1 MPETPSTGA
10 ASPAS
15 LAQEH
20 FGRRRFIAACA
31 ALVPLLAACAGPR
44 GPQGNPSGASGGSGG
59 SGGSGF
65 APHPRL
71 LVTAADWQSLAA
83 RQRRDP
89 DLARFVRAILSRA
102 KSDLGKA
109 PVERRLEGRRL
120 LGVSREFL
128 RRSVFWSFAWRLTG
142 ERVYLDRIERELLA
156 VAAFSD
162 WNPAHF
168 LDVAEMTTGLAIAY
182 DWLHADLAPNV
193 RVAVR
198 QAIVD
203 KGIAQAR
210 HGHKTFKSTHNWGQV
225 CIGGMVL
232 GALAVADEEPELAAD
247 LLAAAQRDAMIA
259 LVAYRPDGVYPEGPS
274 YWVFGTN
281 YQVLLIAALRSALG
295 TDWGLTAAP
304 GLLESAEFYA
314 QSIGPTG
321 DYFNFADGSQTG
333 GLPAALVYL
342 ARERGQPA
350 LLAAQRDLIRSNT
363 GLTERFAPL
372 SALWWPEPEGGSQP
386 PRHYAGQGVQPLAI
400 WRTAWGD
407 KEALWFAIKAGGAN
421 ANHAHMDAGSF
432 VLDWAGLRWAKDLGL
447 QDYNSL
453 EQRGIDLWNKKPG
466 SPRWEVFRLGSEAHN
481 TLTLDGQP
489 HSSTGMATLT
499 MPDAHSARIDLSP
512 VLGVAAVRTAHF
524 ADDAVTLVDAVEAA
538 PGRTIRWA
546 MTTQAAVRLAGDAA
560 FLTLGGKQIVVHFSG
575 APVTL
580 SVLDVSAPCRDY
592 DAPNHDTRQLL
603 ATAKV
608 PTDGRWRLTVRF
620 TRV

>member
-1 MPETPSTGA
+1 MADTPAHGA
-10 ASPAS
+10 DSDASPS
-15 LAQEH
+15 QGG

-31 ALVPLLAACAGPR
+31 ALAPWLTACGGPR
-44 GPQGNPSGASGGSGG
+44 SLQGKSLGGSGD
-59 SGGSGF
+59 SGL

-71 LVTAADWQSLAA
+71 LVTEAEWQSLAV

-89 DLARFVRAILSRA
+89 DLARFVAAILSRA
-102 KSDLGKA
+102 RSDLANA

-142 ERVYLDRIERELLA
+142 QRVYLDRLQRELLA
-156 VAAFSD
+156 VASFAD

-168 LDVAEMTTGLAIAY
+168 LDVAEMTAGLAIAY
-182 DWLHADLAPNV
+182 DWLHADLAPDV
-193 RVAVR
+193 RAAVR

-232 GALAVADEEPELAAD
+232 GALAVADDEPELAAD
-247 LLAAAQRDAMIA
+247 LLAAARRDATIA
-259 LVAYRPDGVYPEGPS
+259 LAAYRPDGVYPEGPS

-281 YQVLLIAALRSALG
+281 YQVLLIAALRRALG

-304 GLLESAEFYA
+304 GLLASAEFYA
-314 QSIGPTG
+314 QSIGPSG
-321 DYFNFADGSQTG
+321 KYFNFADGSEAG

-350 LLAAQRDLIRSNT
+350 LLAAQRELIRRNT

-372 SALWWPEPEGGSQP
+372 SALWWPEQEGGSEP
-386 PRHYAGQGVQPLAI
+386 ARHFAGQGAQPLAI

-407 KEALWFAIKAGGAN
+407 PDALWFAIKAGGAN
-421 ANHAHMDAGSF
+421 ANHGHMDAGSF
-432 VLDWAGLRWAKDLGL
+432 VLDWAGVRWAKDLGM

-453 EQRGIDLWNKKPG
+453 ERRGIDLWNMKPG
-466 SPRWEVFRLGSEAHN
+466 SPRWQVFRLGSDAHN
-481 TLTLDGQP
+481 TLTLDGQA

-499 MPDAHSARIDLSP
+499 MADARSARIDLSP
-512 VLGVAAVRTAHF
+512 VLGVTAVRTAHF
-524 ADDAVTLVDAVEAA
+524 ADDAVTLVDDVEAA

-546 MTTQAAVRLAGDAA
+546 MTTQAAVRLAGDSAY
-560 FLTLGGKQIVVHFSG
+560 LSLGGKQLAVHFSG
-575 APVTL
+575 APITL
-580 SVLDVSAPCRDY
+580 SVREVSAPRQDY
-592 DAPNHDTRQLL
+592 DAPNPDTRQLL
-603 ATAKV
+603 ATANV
-608 PTDGRWRLTVRF
+608 PADGRWRLAVRF
-620 TRV
+620 TRA

>member
-1 MPETPSTGA
+1 MPDTPAPAASSA
-10 ASPAS
+10 ASPS
-15 LAQEH
+15 LEG
-20 FGRRRFIAACA
+20 FGRRRFVAACA
-31 ALVPLLAACAGPR
+31 ALAPLLAACAGPR
-44 GPQGNPSGASGGSGG
+44 RQQEKGLDGSGD
-59 SGGSGF
+59 SGL

-71 LVTAADWQSLAA
+71 LVTEAEWQSLAA

-89 DLARFVRAILSRA
+89 DLARFVAAILSRA

-120 LGVSREFL
+120 LNVSREFL

-142 ERVYLDRIERELLA
+142 ERVYLDRVQREMLA
-156 VAAFSD
+156 VATFSD

-182 DWLHADLAPNV
+182 DWLHADLTPDV
-193 RVAVR
+193 RTAVR
-198 QAIVD
+198 RAIVD

-232 GALAVADEEPELAAD
+232 GALAVADDEPDLAAD
-247 LLAAAQRDAMIA
+247 LLAAARRDATIA
-259 LVAYRPDGVYPEGPS
+259 LAAYRPDGVYPEGPS

-304 GLLESAEFYA
+304 GLLASAEFYA
-314 QSIGPTG
+314 QSIGPSG
-321 DYFNFADGSQTG
+321 KYFNFADGSEAG
-333 GLPAALVYL
+333 GLPSALVYL
-342 ARERGQPA
+342 ARERRQPA
-350 LLAAQRDLIRSNT
+350 LLAAQRELIRRNT

-372 SALWWPEPEGGSQP
+372 SALWWPAREGDSQP
-386 PRHYAGQGVQPLAI
+386 ARHYAGQGVQPLAI

-407 KEALWFAIKAGGAN
+407 QDALWFAIKAGGAS
-421 ANHAHMDAGSF
+421 ANHGHMDAGSF
-432 VLDWAGLRWAKDLGL
+432 VLDWVGVRWATDLGM

-453 EQRGIDLWNKKPG
+453 ERRGIDLWNMKPG
-466 SPRWEVFRLGSEAHN
+466 SPRWQVFRLGSDAHN

-499 MPDAHSARIDLSP
+499 MPDVRSARIDLTP

-524 ADDAVTLVDAVEAA
+524 ADDAVILVDDVEAA

-546 MTTQAAVRLAGDAA
+546 MTTQAAVRFAGRTA
-560 FLTLGGKQIVVHFSG
+560 FLSLGGKQLTVHFSG
-575 APVTL
+575 APITL
-580 SVLDVSAPCRDY
+580 SVRDISEPRQDY
-592 DAPNHDTRQLL
+592 DAPNPDTRQLL
-603 ATAKV
+603 ATANV
-608 PTDGRWRLTVRF
+608 PADGRWRLAVRF
-620 TRV
+620 TRA